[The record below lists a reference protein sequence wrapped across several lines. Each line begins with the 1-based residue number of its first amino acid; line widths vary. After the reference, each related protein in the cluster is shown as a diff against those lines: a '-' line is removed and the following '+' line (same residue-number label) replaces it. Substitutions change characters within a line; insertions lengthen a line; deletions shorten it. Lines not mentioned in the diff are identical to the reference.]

1 MTEILSL
8 SFESISHTSVPLSVG
23 YYADNTINGKW
34 PRHFQMYKKCK
45 DICECRVYEESN
57 NKTETY
63 GGYGYYNRVRVKN
76 SQKLIE
82 IYIMRISLL
91 KDHVE
96 NMV

>member
-1 MTEILSL
+1 MC
-8 SFESISHTSVPLSVG
+8 
-23 YYADNTINGKW
+23 
-34 PRHFQMYKKCK
+34 KKCK
-45 DICECRVYEESN
+45 DICECRAYKESN
-57 NKTETY
+57 NNSETY

-96 NMV
+96 NMVWIG